1 MKSGSNW
8 RILGMK
14 FKDVCR
20 VINGRA
26 YKLNELLEKG
36 KYQVLR
42 VGNFFTNSEMLLF
55 RFRT

>member
-1 MKSGSNW
+1 
-8 RILGMK
+8 MK